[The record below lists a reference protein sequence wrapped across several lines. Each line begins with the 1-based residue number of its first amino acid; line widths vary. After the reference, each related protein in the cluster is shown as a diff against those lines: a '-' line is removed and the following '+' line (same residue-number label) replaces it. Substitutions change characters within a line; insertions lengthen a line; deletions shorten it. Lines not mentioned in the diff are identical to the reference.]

1 MVEANKNLGSQNVED
16 DDIED
21 EGQQEVGAT
30 KKSPILFAEVLL
42 ILPWL
47 VVADIVDLFSWSGV
61 GTVIAF
67 VLDLIAMAIPTIW
80 LFFKG
85 RRAEW
90 MAIAGLLDTIPIFN
104 MLPIKTVAF
113 LIIYFKDKVPTEK
126 MGKLGE
132 TIEKGYSNVQKVG
145 SIKTKQGP
153 KGATQSSI
161 ANVKNAT
168 NKTTQKL

>member
-1 MVEANKNLGSQNVED
+1 MAEVNKNFSE
-16 DDIED
+16 
-21 EGQQEVGAT
+21 QEEEVV
-30 KKSPILFAEVLL
+30 KKSPIIFTEVLL

-67 VLDLIAMAIPTIW
+67 VLDMIAMAIPTIW

-90 MAIAGLLDTIPIFN
+90 MAIAGLLDTIPVFN

-113 LIIYFKDKVPTEK
+113 LVIYLKDKVPTEK

-132 TIEKGYSNVQKVG
+132 SIEKGYSNVQKISPSKANPQSVRP
-145 SIKTKQGP
+145 STRSNSASP
-153 KGATQSSI
+153 K
-161 ANVKNAT
+161 
-168 NKTTQKL
+168 NK

>member
-1 MVEANKNLGSQNVED
+1 MLEASKNLGSQNVED

-21 EGQQEVGAT
+21 EDQQEVGAT

-47 VVADIVDLFSWSGV
+47 VAADIVDLFSWSGV

-113 LIIYFKDKVPTEK
+113 LVIYFKDKVPTEK

-132 TIEKGYSNVQKVG
+132 AVEKGYSNVQKAG
-145 SIKTKQGP
+145 SIKTNQQGVRGSNQP
-153 KGATQSSI
+153 A
-161 ANVKNAT
+161 ANTKNAT

>member
-1 MVEANKNLGSQNVED
+1 MAEVNKNFSEQGE
-16 DDIED
+16 
-21 EGQQEVGAT
+21 EVA
-30 KKSPILFAEVLL
+30 KKSPIIFTEVLL

-67 VLDLIAMAIPTIW
+67 VLDMIAMAIPTIW

-113 LIIYFKDKVPTEK
+113 LVIYLKDKVPTEK

-132 TIEKGYSNVQKVG
+132 SIEKGYSNVQKI
-145 SIKTKQGP
+145 SSSKANP
-153 KGATQSSI
+153 QSVRPSTRSNSVSSQKI
-161 ANVKNAT
+161 
-168 NKTTQKL
+168 NKASDNFG

>member
-1 MVEANKNLGSQNVED
+1 MAEVNKNFSEQE
-16 DDIED
+16 
-21 EGQQEVGAT
+21 EGVA
-30 KKSPILFAEVLL
+30 KKSPIIFIEVLL

-85 RRAEW
+85 RRVEW
-90 MAIAGLLDTIPIFN
+90 MAIAGALDMIPIFN
-104 MLPIKTVAF
+104 MLPIKTVTF

-132 TIEKGYSNVQKVG
+132 AIEKGYSNVQKAG
-145 SIKTKQGP
+145 SLKSNQKPRGTVP
-153 KGATQSSI
+153 TSV
-161 ANVKNAT
+161 ANVKNVT
-168 NKTTQKL
+168 NEST

>member
-1 MVEANKNLGSQNVED
+1 MAETNKDFSE
-16 DDIED
+16 
-21 EGQQEVGAT
+21 QEEEAT
-30 KKSPILFAEVLL
+30 KKSPIIFTEVLL

-90 MAIAGLLDTIPIFN
+90 MAIAGALDMIPIFN
-104 MLPIKTVAF
+104 MLPIKTVTF
-113 LIIYFKDKVPTEK
+113 LVIYFKDKVPTEK

-132 TIEKGYSNVQKVG
+132 GIEKGYSAVQKAG
-145 SIKTKQGP
+145 SLKSNQGP
-153 KGATQSSI
+153 KGTAPTSVT
-161 ANVKNAT
+161 NVENAT
-168 NKTTQKL
+168 NKGA